1 MLRAKM
7 ISWAITFHHGT
18 CVSVQEELR
27 SETIQLQATD
37 VNGAFKPVLCQKVI
51 KCQKLFLC
59 SFYV

>member
-1 MLRAKM
+1 M

-27 SETIQLQATD
+27 SETIQLQDTD